1 MDFSGVGRGR
11 DKWLHEQVA
20 EVIEKAVAS
29 GELRPGQM
37 LPSEQEIVYRARVS
51 RWTARRAVALLREQ
65 GTIYSRAHLGSFVSE
80 RSPGSEG
87 G

>member
-20 EVIEKAVAS
+20 EVIELAVAS

-37 LPSEQEIVYRARVS
+37 LPSEQEIVFQAGVS
-51 RWTARRAVALLREQ
+51 RWAVRRAIAVLRDR
-65 GTIYSRAHLGSFVSE
+65 GTIYSRAHMGSFVAE
-80 RSPGSEG
+80 RKPE
-87 G
+87 

>member
-20 EVIEKAVAS
+20 EVIEAAIAS

-37 LPSEQEIVYRARVS
+37 LPSEQEIVHQARVS
-51 RWTARRAVALLREQ
+51 RWTARRAVALLRDR
-65 GTIYSRAHLGSFVSE
+65 GTVYSRAHLGSFAAE
-80 RSPGSEG
+80 RKPG
-87 G
+87 